1 MVKPQG
7 FIHADVDV
15 EGRKSIRTSATPS
28 MIMMCKHWR
37 FVILVMYLPF
47 QELLL
52 LVVFAH
58 V

>member
-28 MIMMCKHWR
+28 MMMCKHWR
-37 FVILVMYLPF
+37 FVIVMYLPF
-47 QELLL
+47 KELLL